1 MFWGNKKGP
10 LTTIREQETVC
21 NQGLKCC
28 KLYTNGEETLCSGSS
43 QRGSGAL
50 VFVRFL
56 KRLKETFAFSVSVAV
71 LEGQSQR
78 IQMVRNCHRFVEE
91 EVGLEFED
99 ALMRQSL
106 APLEK

>member
-1 MFWGNKKGP
+1 MFWGNKKRP

-28 KLYTNGEETLCSGSS
+28 KLYINGEEILCSGSFK
-43 QRGSGAL
+43 RGSGAFG
-50 VFVRFL
+50 FVRFL
-56 KRLKETFAFSVSVAV
+56 KRIKETFAFRVSGAV
-71 LEGQSQR
+71 MEGQSQC
-78 IQMVRNCHRFVEE
+78 IQMVRNCHCFVEE
-91 EVGLEFED
+91 EVGLEFEV

>member
-1 MFWGNKKGP
+1 M
-10 LTTIREQETVC
+10 
-21 NQGLKCC
+21 
-28 KLYTNGEETLCSGSS
+28 CSGSAE
-43 QRGSGAL
+43 RGRGAFG
-50 VFVRFL
+50 FVRSS
-56 KRLKETFAFSVSVAV
+56 KRVKETSAFSVSVAV
-71 LEGQSQR
+71 LEGQRQH